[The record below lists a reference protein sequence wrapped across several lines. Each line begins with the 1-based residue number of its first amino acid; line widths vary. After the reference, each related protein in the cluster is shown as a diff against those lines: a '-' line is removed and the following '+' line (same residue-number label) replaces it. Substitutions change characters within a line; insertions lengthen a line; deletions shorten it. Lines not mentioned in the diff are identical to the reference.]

1 MSESAESTES
11 APTIGAVLER
21 DHHRIDEHFATFAT
35 ALRSGSIDP
44 AALAAG
50 SGALRHHIY
59 VEETYHFPVLR
70 QAGLLGPIMVMLREH
85 GEIWDLLDAL
95 DAGVRDG
102 APIADLTTTWLSLE
116 AIVAAHNMK
125 EERIVY
131 PSGDDMLSA
140 EDAAEVLTGLTA
152 EQTPEG
158 WACEHAGRA

>member
-1 MSESAESTES
+1 MSESAESAES
-11 APTIGAVLER
+11 QTVGAVLER
-21 DHHRIDEHFATFAT
+21 DHHRIDEHFATFAS
-35 ALRSGSIDP
+35 ALRAGTIDP

-59 VEETYHFPVLR
+59 VEETYHFPALR

-85 GEIWDLLDAL
+85 GEIWDFLDAL

-102 APIADLTTTWLSLE
+102 LPAAELTTTWQGLE
-116 AIVAAHNMK
+116 EIVAAHNMK

-131 PSGDDMLSA
+131 PSGDQMLSA
-140 EDAAEVLTGLTA
+140 DDAAEVLSGLTA

-158 WACEHAGRA
+158 WVCEHAGRA